1 MEHRRPMAR
10 GPYVGNTGRKP
21 AGVGHPSDALAANLR
36 AYRLLRHLT
45 QDGMAALMAQLGHG
59 WGRSTVSAVEGKSR
73 NVTVDELFGLALC
86 LGVPIGQLLDPAGPD
101 RSRRMSLDV
110 GLRDPDTGRPEP
122 VDPALAR
129 QWASSEAVIRLGDD
143 GALEA
148 DFPAGV
154 QVDAIR

>member
-73 NVTVDELFGLALC
+73 NVTVD
-86 LGVPIGQLLDPAGPD
+86 
-101 RSRRMSLDV
+101 V